1 MKIWMKKCSTPKILL
16 PLKKNKPEINSKSN
30 IMKFK
35 AITILLMLF
44 CFVGFAQKKEIRD
57 AEKALESGNFNET
70 INLLQPVESQ
80 VSSLNDSYKG
90 RYYFYLGT
98 ALALRSAGTGSL
110 DDVRKANDYLNLA
123 TKLGKEEEANKSL
136 EMIYQGLINA
146 GVQDQNA
153 GNYKG
158 AYEKLHT
165 LYEINS
171 KDTLYLLAAANN
183 AYNAQLDEK
192 AIQLYEQLRDM
203 GYKGNSLEYVAVEKS
218 TGKEEVFANA
228 STRDLYVQSG
238 EYIKPSVRRTPSR
251 EGDIIKQLAFLYLRN
266 DQKDKALGAIE
277 QAKKGSHDDIHIL
290 KAEAIIYQEM
300 GEDEKLHGLLHQ
312 LIRKD
317 PDGAAT
323 YYMMLGDAAIKKR
336 KEDSAKELFEKAIK
350 ADPTSL
356 DAYNNMANI
365 YLTKQ
370 EAIVNEMNTLGMSK
384 ADTKRYDQ
392 LSEERNNLLK
402 KALPYI
408 EKIYEIDPENLE
420 VVQSLY
426 QLHSQLRNRDE
437 AQKYKSILDET
448 K

>member
-1 MKIWMKKCSTPKILL
+1 
-16 PLKKNKPEINSKSN
+16 
-30 IMKFK
+30 
-35 AITILLMLF
+35 MLF

-70 INLLQPVESQ
+70 ISLLQSVESQ

-90 RYYFYLGT
+90 RYYFNLGT
-98 ALALRSAGTGSL
+98 ALALKSAVSGSM
-110 DDVRKANDYLNLA
+110 DDVRKANEYLNLA
-123 TKLGKEEEANKSL
+123 TDLGKKEEANNSL
-136 EMIYQGLINA
+136 QMIYQGLINA
-146 GVQDQNA
+146 GVQDQNS

-165 LYEINS
+165 LYEINPG
-171 KDTLYLLAAANN
+171 DTLYLLAAANN
-183 AYNAQLDEK
+183 AYNAQLDDE
-192 AIQLYEQLRDM
+192 AIKLYEQLRDI
-203 GYKGNSLEYVAVEKS
+203 GYKGNTLEYIAIEKS
-218 TGKEEVFANA
+218 TGKEEVFTNA
-228 STRDLYVQSG
+228 STRDVYVQSG
-238 EYIKPSVRRTPSR
+238 EYIKPSVRRAPSR
-251 EGDIIKQLAFLYLRN
+251 EGDVIKQLAFLYLRN
-266 DQKDKALGAIE
+266 DQKDKALSAIE
-277 QAKKGSHDDIHIL
+277 QAKKGNHDDIHIL

-300 GEDEKLHGLLHQ
+300 GEDKKLHGLLHQ

-317 PDGAAT
+317 PEGAST
-323 YYMMLGDAAIKKR
+323 YYMMLGDAAIKKG
-336 KEDSAKELFEKAIK
+336 KEDAAKEMFEKAIK

-365 YLTKQ
+365 YLSKQ

-392 LSEERNNLLK
+392 LSAERNELLN

-408 EKIYEIDPENLE
+408 EKIYEIDPENME
-420 VVQSLY
+420 VIQSLY

-437 AQKYKSILDET
+437 AQKYKSILDEA